1 MWRQHRKCTYVLID
15 RGPSYTASLSAS
27 LSATAQNEGRVA
39 RIPQC
44 SMTPPLLVV
53 IGQILVDGQLGIG
66 TRNVVGF

>member
-1 MWRQHRKCTYVLID
+1 MEAFRQHRKCMYVLID
-15 RGPSYTASLSAS
+15 RGPSYTASLSA
-27 LSATAQNEGRVA
+27 TAQNEGRIA